1 MQFFDDEIFYS
12 SYRIAVIK
20 LDQPLANGVYEKF
33 NYLSKK
39 VNFRKGGRLR
49 FPYGILKEKD
59 QTVF

>member
-39 VNFRKGGRLR
+39 VNFRKSVKLH
-49 FPYGILKEKD
+49 FLYGISGAKD
-59 QTVF
+59 QTSF